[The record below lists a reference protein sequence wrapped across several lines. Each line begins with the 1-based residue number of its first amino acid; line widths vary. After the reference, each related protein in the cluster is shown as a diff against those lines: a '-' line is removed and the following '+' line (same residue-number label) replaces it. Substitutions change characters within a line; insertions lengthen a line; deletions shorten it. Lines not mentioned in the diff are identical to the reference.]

1 MIKDLRQ
8 KKTAL
13 VKEMRGL
20 ANAQEM
26 SSEQETRFD
35 SLKTELET
43 IEKKIDRQEYLDA
56 LDREQRTAADDQG
69 SEYGQEVRNY
79 SLLKAMAGAAGMNV
93 DNGREREIS
102 QELAR
107 RSGRTPQGIFC
118 PVENLPVETR
128 QWTGISTTVPGAG
141 PGSNI
146 TPTDYRPSMFIDALR
161 ANLVIKKLGCTI
173 LSGLSGNLEIP
184 KLKNSGTGYWV
195 AENAAVTVS
204 DMQFEKVTLT
214 PHHAGA
220 LTEISRQM
228 LMQSSPDVE
237 SLVRNDFSAIL
248 AQAVD
253 IAALNG
259 AGSDDPTGLFN
270 IATVNEVDI
279 SDGWTWAKVLG
290 FIEEVQK
297 DNSEGNAWVSRA
309 EVVKTLRSTVKESA
323 VLITDGD
330 AEPVSAD
337 YLMDGPNSLA
347 GYPLVSTQNV
357 PANQIAFGKWSDLIL
372 GMFGPLDVL
381 VNPYESTAYTKGNI
395 MVRLMLACDVKVR
408 HAESFCIADLT
419 G

>member
-1 MIKDLRQ
+1 MIKDLKVQ
-8 KKTAL
+8 KKK
-13 VKEMRGL
+13 VVEEMRSL
-20 ANAQEM
+20 ASQDMNADQE
-26 SSEQETRFD
+26 QRFD
-35 SLKTELET
+35 SLKSDLET

-69 SEYGQEVRNY
+69 SEYGREVRNY
-79 SLLKAMAGAAGMNV
+79 SLLKAMAGAAGMTV

-102 QELAR
+102 AELAK
-107 RSGRTPQGIFC
+107 RSGRQPQGIFC

-128 QWTGISTTVPGAG
+128 DWTGISTTAPAAG
-141 PGSNI
+141 PGSQI
-146 TPTDYRPSMFIDALR
+146 TPDDYRPSMFIDALR

-228 LMQSSPDVE
+228 LMQSSPDIE

-259 AGSDDPTGLFN
+259 GGGDDPTGLFN
-270 IATVNEVDI
+270 IATVNDVDV
-279 SDGWTWAKVLG
+279 SAGWTWAAVLS

-297 DNSEGNAWVSRA
+297 DNSEGNAWLSRA

-395 MVRLMLACDVKVR
+395 MVRLMLACDVQVR
-408 HAESFCIADLT
+408 HPESFCIADLT